1 MGLKPTRGL
10 KPLCILDIHTLHLSV
25 LFLILHLL
33 LFSLPSLSHALD
45 EGGAAA
51 GIDYRT
57 VDRETSSTE
66 SRGYE
71 WSYHVDAWQNLP
83 NAGRLLL
90 GFDWN
95 DARDGTER
103 SRLGRGYLALKE
115 FRFNGFIL
123 NGLIGDSFLYPS
135 NLEEKFSNV
144 TYPDVYFRGGEVDF
158 FSKGLEGQLF
168 GGKVTRLEGLLGRF
182 YNVTDESLYGFNV
195 RFRPVPSLLVGTG
208 FIRTQDEVDSTDRP
222 VTKRNNI
229 YLFDSE
235 FELLKG
241 IKLVG
246 EFRESDFQGEH
257 GTKDRR
263 DYMVRAGPIVQ
274 TNTFRME
281 ANFRRIGTD
290 YRFVSD
296 ASQGERDQEGFFLL
310 TEYRPSKSV
319 VLYGNGDGY
328 RDNVSERSLVN
339 TTDTRRGLIGFS
351 FHSPHY
357 PSLYLTFDVA
367 ERKSR
372 DGLPLEAED
381 FSSANNLSSTL
392 SSEIQHQVKDFN
404 PYLRYR
410 RFDYEDRVFKT
421 NELVQNVV
429 TLGFRQDLKIGTSLY
444 IEGEWD
450 RKEFPQNEREE
461 RLSGK
466 VGFNYSHSQKLS
478 CWGEAIYS
486 RLEDRGEQARKDRI
500 EAALGLSYE
509 LPWGI
514 QLYGD
519 VRYDKTFHAQ
529 RDESEFRGIQATLQL
544 VKRFH
549 WGAREKVAGLP
560 PGIETRGHGSIEG
573 TVFNDI
579 NRNGRQERGEEGI
592 KGITLRLED
601 ASTVKTDEKG
611 FYRFPRVE
619 SGTHYLTLDVKRI
632 PAEYNIV
639 SPEKR
644 VIDIAL
650 RETVQAD
657 FRLIGA
663 GRVEG
668 RVIQDTDG
676 DGKIEP
682 GEKGLPDVLVLLEG
696 AEVNAYTDEEGKF
709 TFENILPGE
718 YLLKVDTSTLPEGS
732 VFSGPEE
739 IETEVPVGG
748 DLKDKDFLIYVKP
761 RPILMGPPV
770 R

>member
-1 MGLKPTRGL
+1 MKPTRWL
-10 KPLCILDIHTLHLSV
+10 KPLCILDIHTLQLSV
-25 LFLILHLL
+25 LFLTLQLL
-33 LFSLPSLSHALD
+33 LFTLPSLSHALD

-51 GIDYRT
+51 GIDYRS
-57 VDRETSSTE
+57 VDRETSSTKSRE
-66 SRGYE
+66 SE
-71 WSYHVDAWQNLP
+71 WSYHLDAWQNLP

-103 SRLGRGYLALKE
+103 NRLGSGYLALKE

-123 NGLIGDSFLYPS
+123 NGLIGDSTLYPS
-135 NLEEKFSNV
+135 NLQEKFSNA

-158 FSKGLEGQLF
+158 FSRSLEGQLF
-168 GGKVTRLEGLLGRF
+168 GGKVARLEGLLGRF
-182 YNVTDESLYGFNV
+182 YNITDESLYGFNV
-195 RFRPVPSLLVGTG
+195 RFRPVSSLLVGTG
-208 FIRTQDEVDSTDRP
+208 FIRTQDEVDSVDRP
-222 VTKRNNI
+222 VTKQNNI
-229 YLFDSE
+229 FLFDSE
-235 FELLKG
+235 LELLKG
-241 IKLVG
+241 IKWVG
-246 EFRESDFQGEH
+246 EFRGSDFEGEQDV
-257 GTKDRR
+257 GSKR
-263 DYMVRAGPIVQ
+263 DYMVRVGPIVQ
-274 TNTFRME
+274 TDTFRME

-296 ASQGERDQEGFFLL
+296 ATQGERDQEGFFLL

-319 VLYGNGDGY
+319 VLFGNGDRS
-328 RDNVSERSLVN
+328 RDNVSERSWVN
-339 TTDTRRGLIGFS
+339 TTDTRRGLVGFS
-351 FHSPHY
+351 FHSSRY
-357 PSLYLTFDVA
+357 PSLYLTFDMA

-372 DGLPLEAED
+372 DGLPLPAED
-381 FSSANNLSSTL
+381 LGSENNFSTTL
-392 SSEIQHQVKDFN
+392 SSEIQYQVGDFN

-410 RFDYEDRVFKT
+410 RFDYEDHVFKT
-421 NELVQNVV
+421 NESLQNVF
-429 TLGFRQDLKIGTSLY
+429 TLGFRQDLKIGSSLY
-444 IEGEWD
+444 VEGEWD
-450 RKEFPQNEREE
+450 RKEFPQDEREE

-466 VGFNYSHSQKLS
+466 VGFYYSHSPKLS

-486 RLEDRGEQARKDRI
+486 RLKDRGERARTDRV

-509 LPWGI
+509 LPWGVQI
-514 QLYGD
+514 YGD
-519 VRYDKTFHAQ
+519 FRYDTTFRAQ
-529 RDESEFRGIQATLQL
+529 RDEMEPRGIQATLQF
-544 VKRFH
+544 VKRFQ
-549 WGAREKVAGLP
+549 WGERGKVAGLR

-601 ASTVKTDEKG
+601 ASIVKTDEKG

-676 DGKIEP
+676 DGKIDS
-682 GEKGLPDVLVLLEG
+682 GDKGLPDILILLEG
-696 AEVNAYTDEEGKF
+696 AEINAYTDEEGKF

-718 YLLKVDTSTLPEGS
+718 YLLKVDTSTLPDGS
-732 VFSGPEE
+732 GLNSPDE
-739 IETEVPVGG
+739 IRIEVPPGG